1 MADERVYA
9 PAPRGRT
16 RGGDGV
22 VRRGEEEK
30 AREEDTRREIEALM
44 RELDAGEEDDA
55 ADEVWLAPPRMTRAD
70 SFATLRAMF
79 PEVPDDALREA
90 MERHPGD
97 VNRAAERILCAG
109 PPPGPKPSF
118 ATAARVEGWAPV
130 VPPRSRA
137 RYDDA
142 SAAAEVPVGGDRVD
156 DVLSEVRRRQTP
168 APAASAGGRG
178 DDASQHAT
186 RRYLTRLH
194 EECVVLQRSRASLSA
209 LSRAAYS
216 RGDGRQA
223 SQLSARAAAVQ
234 IQIDAARASAAA
246 ASLKYHNANGGG
258 GGGGGGGARSCVV
271 DVDLHGQTA
280 DGSLRTLTAVFSGA
294 LATRNVKGVRVI
306 VGWGRHS
313 AGGVARVGPAVRRA
327 LEERGVRYVEE
338 NAGGVLLVPF
348 A

>member
-1 MADERVYA
+1 
-9 PAPRGRT
+9 
-16 RGGDGV
+16 
-22 VRRGEEEK
+22 
-30 AREEDTRREIEALM
+30 M

-55 ADEVWLAPPRMTRAD
+55 ADEARLAPPRMTRAD

-130 VPPRSRA
+130 VPSRSRA

-258 GGGGGGGARSCVV
+258 GGGGGGRRRAVLRRRRRPARPDRGRISPDADRGLLGGAR
-271 DVDLHGQTA
+271 DEERQGRARDRRRGEAQRRRRREG
-280 DGSLRTLTAVFSGA
+280 GSRGAPRLGRTRRSVRRRKRRGRVAGA
-294 LATRNVKGVRVI
+294 VRV
-306 VGWGRHS
+306 S
-313 AGGVARVGPAVRRA
+313 AE
-327 LEERGVRYVEE
+327 LEGYR
-338 NAGGVLLVPF
+338 
-348 A
+348 